1 LVGVGWEEAIM
12 KMLRV
17 LGVSGVLLW
26 GAGVARAETGPNPE
40 TNGAVTTPSGAE
52 TPPPATY
59 DNGTPATA
67 PTAVPATTPTA
78 AAGTAQD
85 MALPPPPSATGSMA
99 TVPMQQPNQEVVPV
113 VPVMPVQPVVD
124 NRDVGYHDPGVVS
137 RVGVGLLLGGGYSQ
151 FTNSGIRNTT
161 GDGGY
166 WNVRIVEGT
175 RQYVGFEA
183 AYVGDARGMTGLG
196 FSNNSRLVSNGVEGV
211 FRLNV
216 PIVRGRSLVEPFGFV
231 GVGWQHYQITNNSN
245 ALADVTSKDDILTLP
260 FGGGLEFASH
270 GFMADARFTYR
281 ETYYNNLLGPQGGDL
296 NNWNVGGSVGFEF

>member
-1 LVGVGWEEAIM
+1 M
-12 KMLRV
+12 KMLRL

-26 GAGVARAETGPNPE
+26 GAGVARAETGPSPE
-40 TNGAVTTPSGAE
+40 TNGAVTTPSGVE

-67 PTAVPATTPTA
+67 PTAAPATPSA
-78 AAGTAQD
+78 VSGVAQD
-85 MALPPPPSATGSMA
+85 MALPPPGPPAASQSTA
-99 TVPMQQPNQEVVPV
+99 PMETPNQAVTPVVPV
-113 VPVMPVQPVVD
+113 VPVVPVQPVAYD
-124 NRDVGYHDPGVVS
+124 DRDTGYHDHGIVS
-137 RVGVGLLLGGGYSQ
+137 RVGVGLLLGGGYTQ

-175 RQYVGFEA
+175 RQFVGFEA

-196 FSNNSRLVSNGVEGV
+196 FSNNARLVSNGVEGV
-211 FRLNV
+211 LRLNV
-216 PIVRGRSLVEPFGFV
+216 PIVRGPSLVEPFGFV

-245 ALADVTSKDDILTLP
+245 ALADVSSKDDILTLP
-260 FGGGLEFASH
+260 FGGGLEFAYH

-296 NNWNVGGSVGFEF
+296 NNWNVGGQVGFEF

>member
-1 LVGVGWEEAIM
+1 M

-17 LGVSGVLLW
+17 IGATGVLLW
-26 GAGVARAETGPNPE
+26 GAGIARAETGPSPE
-40 TNGAVTTPSGAE
+40 TSGAVTTPSGAE
-52 TPPPATY
+52 TSTPPPATY

-67 PTAVPATTPTA
+67 PAAAPAATP

-85 MALPPPPSATGSMA
+85 MALPPPPNSGSMS
-99 TVPMQQPNQEVVPV
+99 TVPMQSPNNEVTPVVPV
-113 VPVMPVQPVVD
+113 VPVQPVAVD
-124 NRDVGYHDPGVVS
+124 DRDVGYHEPGVRS
-137 RVGVGLLLGGGYSQ
+137 RVGVGLLLGGGYQQ

-166 WNVRIVEGT
+166 WNVRVVEGT
-175 RQYVGFEA
+175 RQFVGFEA

-211 FRLNV
+211 LRLNV
-216 PIVRGRSLVEPFGFV
+216 PIVRGYSLVEPFGFV
-231 GVGWQHYQITNNSN
+231 GVGWQHYQITNNNNTLSD
-245 ALADVTSKDDILTLP
+245 LTSKDDILTLP
-260 FGGGLEFASH
+260 FGGGLEFAYH

-296 NNWNVGGSVGFEF
+296 NNWNVGGQVGFEF